1 MMGKTEDCKK
11 MLEQADSFIGK
22 MLTVKYQEMSPDGV
36 PRFPCGVAIRDYE

>member
-1 MMGKTEDCKK
+1 

-36 PRFPCGVAIRDYE
+36 PRFPSGIAIRDYE